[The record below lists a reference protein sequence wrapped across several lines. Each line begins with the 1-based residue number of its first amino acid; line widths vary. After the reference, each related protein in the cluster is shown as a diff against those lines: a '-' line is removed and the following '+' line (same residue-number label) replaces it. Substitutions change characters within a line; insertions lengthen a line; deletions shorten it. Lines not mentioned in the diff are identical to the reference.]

1 MDFEDDRSND
11 EATKIPVQARVGEND
26 TTPVVQNP
34 HQFEENPEEDEV
46 ALPRESRNRRPPELY
61 GLSYTF
67 NMTKEENIQEPKSY
81 NEAIRSPHA
90 ENWRKAMQA
99 EYESLMDNNTWT
111 LVDEPED
118 QQVLPGKWVYKVKYR
133 ANGQVDKLKARYVA
147 KGYAQIE
154 GIDFFDTYAPTCKPE
169 TFRILLATAARKDLY
184 LGQMDVKSAYLHSKI
199 EEEIYLEQPDGFVKK
214 ANSGQKLVCKLNKS
228 IYGLKQAAKNWY
240 EALTS
245 LLLKKGFKRSCNDYC
260 LFVRKEEN
268 GTFSYVLV
276 WVDDIVVAVA
286 TEEAVNEI
294 KSMLNENFKMDD
306 RGDLNWFLGM
316 QILRSHDKITVDQTK
331 YIETVL
337 QEFNMS
343 DCKVVATPGE
353 VNLKLV
359 KSNEGNKLVDPKRYR
374 SLVGSLLFIGKQTRP
389 DILNIVN
396 QLSRFLDKP
405 DESHWKAAK
414 RVLRYLKGTTDLRL
428 TFLKNSSCDIVGD
441 SDADWSGDLN
451 DRKSTTGY
459 YFKFEGNGGAISW
472 EVKKQAT
479 VALSTAEA
487 EYQAMAAAAQEAIY
501 LRALLKDF
509 GFPMEKA
516 TDIGE
521 DNQSCIKMCHN
532 PVMHKRSKHIDTKLH
547 FIRERVEN
555 KEIKIHYVPTEE
567 MTADILTKSL
577 PRVKVEKHRTVLL
590 GN

>member
-1 MDFEDDRSND
+1 MTKPRRYRSKL
-11 EATKIPVQARVGEND
+11 EGGGND

-46 ALPRESRNRRPPELY
+46 ALPRESRNRRPPERY

-67 NMTKEENIQEPKSY
+67 NITKEENIQEPKSY

-154 GIDFFDTYAPTCKPE
+154 GIDFFGTYAPTCKPE

-268 GTFSYVLV
+268 GTFSYVIV
-276 WVDDIVVAVA
+276 WVDDIVVAGA

-294 KSMLNENFKMDD
+294 KSMLNENFKMD
-306 RGDLNWFLGM
+306 DLNWFLGM

-343 DCKVVATPGE
+343 DCKAVATPGE

-359 KSNEGNKLVDPKRYR
+359 KSNEGKKLVDPKRYR

-441 SDADWSGDLN
+441 SYADWSGDLN

-487 EYQAMAAAAQEAIY
+487 EYQA
-501 LRALLKDF
+501 RPRSNLLTSSTK
-509 GFPMEKA
+509 GFWFPN
-516 TDIGE
+516 GE
-521 DNQSCIKMCHN
+521 SDRYWRRQPI
-532 PVMHKRSKHIDTKLH
+532 LH
-547 FIRERVEN
+547 
-555 KEIKIHYVPTEE
+555 
-567 MTADILTKSL
+567 
-577 PRVKVEKHRTVLL
+577 
-590 GN
+590 

>member
-1 MDFEDDRSND
+1 
-11 EATKIPVQARVGEND
+11 
-26 TTPVVQNP
+26 
-34 HQFEENPEEDEV
+34 
-46 ALPRESRNRRPPELY
+46 
-61 GLSYTF
+61 
-67 NMTKEENIQEPKSY
+67 MTKEENIQEPKSY

-118 QQVLPGKWVYKVKYR
+118 QHVLPGKWVYKVKYR
-133 ANGQVDKLKARYVA
+133 ANGQVEKLKARYVA

-214 ANSGQKLVCKLNKS
+214 ANSGQMLVCKLNKS

-276 WVDDIVVAVA
+276 WVDDIVVAGA

-294 KSMLNENFKMDD
+294 KSQLNENFKMDD

-343 DCKVVATPGE
+343 DCKAVATPGE

-359 KSNEGNKLVDPKRYR
+359 KSNEGKKLVDPKRYR

-472 EVKKQAT
+472 GVKKQAT